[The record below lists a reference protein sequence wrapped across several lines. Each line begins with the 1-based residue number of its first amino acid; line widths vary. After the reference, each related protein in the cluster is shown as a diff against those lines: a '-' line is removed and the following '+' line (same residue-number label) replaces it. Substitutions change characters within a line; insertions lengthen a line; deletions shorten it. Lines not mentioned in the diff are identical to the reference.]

1 MGLIISWAYPWSPHV
16 YHMSGVYVCTVYK
29 VAFSLHGRARARVR
43 HACAQERGNSR
54 GRGGRARGHAAA
66 PRARPYISL
75 KTIYLCQWHKQHMFY
90 RCNVS
95 FINRGRRAATL
106 SGLSV
111 PFKCAAHMP
120 GKAVRFMAVKR
131 ALRPELMKFSRAMVC
146 WSTRVMS
153 HAHSSLSHPTQPA
166 AQSCD
171 VHCRAASLIH
181 HLAQH
186 LSTVWDVRGDVP
198 NESAPAATGSS
209 HASLPTTHP
218 PDPT

>member
-1 MGLIISWAYPWSPHV
+1 MCALFIKSRIFFTEV
-16 YHMSGVYVCTVYK
+16 
-29 VAFSLHGRARARVR
+29 RAREAHAWRCAAREKR
-43 HACAQERGNSR
+43 KL
-54 GRGGRARGHAAA
+54 ARDPAA
-66 PRARPYISL
+66 PRAPPRPAAPPRAWRAPVSRLNLSSL
-75 KTIYLCQWHKQHMFY
+75 SQCMFY
-90 RCNVS
+90 RWNVS
-95 FINRGRRAATL
+95 FINRGRRATTL

-171 VHCRAASLIH
+171 VHRRAAGLIH

>member
-1 MGLIISWAYPWSPHV
+1 MRRTRG
-16 YHMSGVYVCTVYK
+16 GV
-29 VAFSLHGRARARVR
+29 R
-43 HACAQERGNSR
+43 QERRENSR
-54 GRGGRARGHAAA
+54 GTRPR
-66 PRARPYISL
+66 RARPRAPPARGARPRLSL
-75 KTIYLCQWHKQHMFY
+75 NLSSLSQCMFY
-90 RCNVS
+90 RWNVS